1 MRKILLLHF
10 SILSVVVL
18 HAQIDINNVVMETS
32 PVLCRPGV
40 IHKSPGKG
48 ASFTYSFN
56 SDYRIRP
63 PDVENSSKVHRDER
77 FDAKIKIPLVNKQRF
92 KLLLGFQYTLERYHF
107 EKIIPDNY
115 PLFKRLNE
123 TDLKN
128 TGIAAYIVCPVN
140 HQYYTS
146 FHLSTNWQGDYRSFV
161 TLDNRFAVY
170 RLAGV
175 FGVKKRDN
183 LEYGFG
189 ILVNKGFKN
198 SSAVPFGFYN
208 HTFNDHWGLET
219 TLPTS
224 IKVRYNFNEKR
235 MVLVGTEFSS
245 QTYAMNVYE
254 PSSNPFTINGVEKA
268 PYHYQRTSLDAVVMI
283 YQQLTNWIW
292 VQVKC
297 GYGFN
302 LQSQAKDLPESRTY
316 DLKPSGSTIGMVS
329 FFIAP
334 PKKLLE

>member
-1 MRKILLLHF
+1 
-10 SILSVVVL
+10 
-18 HAQIDINNVVMETS
+18 
-32 PVLCRPGV
+32 
-40 IHKSPGKG
+40 
-48 ASFTYSFN
+48 
-56 SDYRIRP
+56 
-63 PDVENSSKVHRDER
+63 
-77 FDAKIKIPLVNKQRF
+77 
-92 KLLLGFQYTLERYHF
+92 
-107 EKIIPDNY
+107 
-115 PLFKRLNE
+115 
-123 TDLKN
+123 
-128 TGIAAYIVCPVN
+128 
-140 HQYYTS
+140 
-146 FHLSTNWQGDYRSFV
+146 
-161 TLDNRFAVY
+161 
-170 RLAGV
+170 
-175 FGVKKRDN
+175 
-183 LEYGFG
+183 
-189 ILVNKGFKN
+189 
-198 SSAVPFGFYN
+198 
-208 HTFNDHWGLET
+208 
-219 TLPTS
+219 
-224 IKVRYNFNEKR
+224 